1 MFKKLFRTNPA
12 SVPNDVSANQGRGL
26 GALRTAYADWRFG
39 NDLAAIVGVFDRLS
53 NRRLNLI
60 GLNRETLFDSVGDM
74 MVHAEEERAIVRE
87 IIAIIDASTDTSLKC
102 PDIPLPVEYSKQT
115 QAVAAAKTYT

>member
-12 SVPNDVSANQGRGL
+12 SVPNDVSA
-26 GALRTAYADWRFG
+26 
-39 NDLAAIVGVFDRLS
+39 IVGAFDRLS

-87 IIAIIDASTDTSLKC
+87 IIAIIDASTDTSLKS

-115 QAVAAAKTYT
+115 EAVAAAKTYT